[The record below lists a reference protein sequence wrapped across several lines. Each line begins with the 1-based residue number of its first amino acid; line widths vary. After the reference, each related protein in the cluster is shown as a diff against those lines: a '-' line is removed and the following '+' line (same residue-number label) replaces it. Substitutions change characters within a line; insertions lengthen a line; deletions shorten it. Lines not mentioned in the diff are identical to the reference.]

1 MEIWKSIEGFEGRY
15 EVSNYG
21 RVRSL
26 DHVVSK
32 MHKTGVMYPHTIK
45 GRIRKFGFSGGRKG
59 RKYPTVIITKRPL
72 VKHCMI
78 HRIVA
83 IAFVPNPEGK
93 LEVNHK
99 DGDKLNNH
107 YDNLEWCTR
116 KENTQHASTARL
128 LWDNGIHFN
137 AKLNLKTVFKIKR
150 ELSKGIRQCEIAR
163 KYKIDPM
170 TIQAISSG
178 KSWKHITI

>member
-15 EVSNYG
+15 EVSTYG
-21 RVRSL
+21 RIKSL
-26 DHVVSK
+26 ARTHPRRR
-32 MHKTGVMYPHTIK
+32 GLIK
-45 GRIRKFGFSGGRKG
+45 EIILKFGFSGGRQGG
-59 RKYPTVIITKRPL
+59 RYPTVMLTNRPK
-72 VKHCMI
+72 VKHLMI

-83 IAFVPNPEGK
+83 TAFIPNHENK
-93 LEVNHK
+93 REVNHK

-116 KENTQHASTARL
+116 KENTKHASTARL

-150 ELSKGIRQCEIAR
+150 ELSKGKRQCDIAK
-163 KYKIDPM
+163 KYNL
-170 TIQAISSG
+170 SSELVHSIKCG
-178 KSWKHITI
+178 RSWKHITI